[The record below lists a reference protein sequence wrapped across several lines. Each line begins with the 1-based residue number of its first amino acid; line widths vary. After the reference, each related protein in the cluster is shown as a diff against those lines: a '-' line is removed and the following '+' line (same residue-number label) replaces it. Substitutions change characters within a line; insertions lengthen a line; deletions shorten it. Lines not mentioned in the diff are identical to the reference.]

1 VAVMPLINERRQI
14 TSS

>member
-1 VAVMPLINERRQI
+1 MSNKSSRQI